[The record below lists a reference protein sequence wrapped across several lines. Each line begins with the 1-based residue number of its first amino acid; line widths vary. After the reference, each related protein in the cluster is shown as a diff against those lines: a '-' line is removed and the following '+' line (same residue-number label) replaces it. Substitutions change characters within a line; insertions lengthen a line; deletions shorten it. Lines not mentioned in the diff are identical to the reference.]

1 MKVIVSDSIFE
12 TIAPSLGFD
21 LEENETLETFEN
33 ERRSSGIMETI
44 SNGLKK
50 VLLRKKR

>member
-1 MKVIVSDSIFE
+1 MKVIVADSIFE
-12 TIAPSLGFD
+12 TIAPTLGFN
-21 LEENETLETFEN
+21 LEEQADETLEN

-44 SNGLKK
+44 SNGFKK